1 MMLVHRLLA
10 SFVGATLVGCAHQS
24 VLTPSELNTHAA
36 EYDGK
41 RVTVHGWLVVEFER
55 YHLSDSETAYN
66 DPNAPASTCV
76 SYLGPIEN
84 RTKGK
89 MVTLTGTFWKDF
101 TKSLNVIDLGTC
113 NTSGLDVDNQA
124 PANPK
129 KSN

>member
-1 MMLVHRLLA
+1 
-10 SFVGATLVGCAHQS
+10 
-24 VLTPSELNTHAA
+24 
-36 EYDGK
+36 
-41 RVTVHGWLVVEFER
+41 
-55 YHLSDSETAYN
+55 
-66 DPNAPASTCV
+66 
-76 SYLGPIEN
+76 
-84 RTKGK
+84 